1 VLLEA
6 RFIGRNLSFGVL
18 YSICVDNRAGAAPV
32 KRLAYVDTNTDH
44 LPEGG
49 QFAELAASKLGVN
62 FRVFRTVAEAERWL
76 SE

>member
-1 VLLEA
+1 MEYHFSA
-6 RFIGRNLSFGVL
+6 RGHECG
-18 YSICVDNRAGAAPV
+18 P
-32 KRLAYVDTNTDH
+32 